1 MINDKMKQERIIEH
15 LTNEEKKDGDEVFD
29 NWLNANE
36 SNKEEFEN
44 LKKIWRASKKICDTR
59 YYNTKEGWANVND
72 KIQEEK
78 DRRHRIIKFSYAL
91 AGIAATLIILL
102 GFNFFFNQVDFN
114 VNSLIVET
122 DYGNRSEVTLSDG
135 SVVHLNAGTSVE
147 FYHDFR
153 KGLRTVKFS
162 GEGFFKVAKSDDP
175 FIVEMYNG
183 FQVKV
188 HGTEF
193 NITAYPEESKITTTL
208 VEGKVELF
216 NHKNETITMKPGQ
229 IVLYSKQTD
238 EMNFVNGDSDHNI
251 GWLNDKIYL
260 NQTSL
265 TETIKLLERRYDV
278 RFVFEP
284 SGFGDDINY
293 SGVLEE
299 ESISDVL
306 KALKQL
312 SEIEYTIKG
321 KEIKLMRN

>member
-29 NWLNANE
+29 TWLNANE
-36 SNKEEFEN
+36 GNKEEFEV
-44 LKKIWRASKKICDTR
+44 LKKIWRVSKKVGDIR
-59 YYNTKEGWANVND
+59 YYSTEEGWINVND
-72 KIQEEK
+72 KIQKKK
-78 DRRHRIIKFSYAL
+78 DTKHRIVKFSYAL

-102 GFNFFFNQVDFN
+102 GFNFFFNQDDLN
-114 VNSLIVET
+114 ANSLIVET
-122 DYGNRSEVTLSDG
+122 DYGNRSEVTLPDG

-147 FYHDFR
+147 FYHDFS

-175 FIVEMYNG
+175 FVVEMYNG

-193 NITAYPEESKITTTL
+193 NITAYPEEPKITTTL

-216 NHKNETITMKPGQ
+216 NLKSETITMEPGQ

-238 EMNFVNGDSDHNI
+238 KMNFVNGDSGHNI

-260 NQTSL
+260 DQTSL
-265 TETIKLLERRYDV
+265 TETVKLLERRYNV

-299 ESISDVL
+299 KSIHDVL
-306 KALKQL
+306 EALKEL
-312 SEIEYTIKG
+312 SQIEYTING
-321 KEIKLMRN
+321 KEIKLMRK